1 MKKLMIAAFA
11 AALTGAAVAENCG
24 PDPKPCAF
32 GYQVKIY
39 LKTTGAAS
47 TASNTVTCVD
57 GACVR
62 VPAVKR
68 MAGFLYGFTS
78 TESTGACGDTGCACN
93 DWDTTE
99 LLLWDYDTK
108 REAMPK
114 TATIDV
120 MDRIFTGDTSTV
132 ELAFTLDDM
141 KYAGFGRAAK
151 RNGQW
156 TLKWATGFGAG
167 TLAAPACTT
176 CTTSCGVTECAE
188 SGKALAWDVCD
199 KETAAPTYNNGKT
212 AAYGKWTIDWSATVF
227 NRVTNGLTLIPGAS
241 WEAIEPVELKR

>member
-1 MKKLMIAAFA
+1 MKKLAIAAFA
-11 AALTGAAVAENCG
+11 AALTGAAVADNCN
-24 PDPKPCAF
+24 PDPINCVY

-39 LKTTGAAS
+39 LKTTGAFA
-47 TASNTVTCVD
+47 TASNTVTCAD

-68 MAGFLYGFTS
+68 MAGFIYGT
-78 TESTGACGDTGCACN
+78 TAEGTATCGPKGCDCNAWDGA
-93 DWDTTE
+93 E

-114 TATIDV
+114 TAKIDV
-120 MDRIFTGDTSTV
+120 LDRIFTGDTSTV

-151 RNGQW
+151 RNGAW

-167 TLAAPACTT
+167 TLPAPACTT
-176 CTTSCGVTECAE
+176 CKTTCGVTECAE
-188 SGKALAWDVCD
+188 SGKALAWEVCAS
-199 KETAAPTYNNGKT
+199 ESTAPTYAGKT

-227 NRVTNGLTLIPGAS
+227 NRVTNSQTLIPGAN
-241 WEAIEPVELKR
+241 WEAIDPVKFAK